1 MWPSALSDFYTSID
15 KQLSRE
21 MENDKF
27 SKGNVYTCGCVPI
40 ETDQRV
46 LSYSLVLLN

>member
-27 SKGNVYTCGCVPI
+27 S
-40 ETDQRV
+40 RV
-46 LSYSLVLLN
+46 MYILVGVCPSKLTREYCHIV